1 MAALL
6 KTRFPKMDIE
16 TLKSHALSKPGTSF
30 DFPFGPET
38 MVIRVIGK
46 LFALI
51 PADSI
56 PPRINLKCD
65 PTLAEI
71 FRQNY
76 AAVTPG
82 YHMNKRHW
90 NTVLLDG
97 SIPDTDLLDMVD
109 HSYEQ
114 VVKTLPKV
122 IRDKLQLK

>member
-1 MAALL
+1 MVE
-6 KTRFPKMDIE
+6 IE
-16 TLKSHALSKPGTSF
+16 TLKAHALSKPGTSF
-30 DFPFGPET
+30 DFPFGPEAL
-38 MVIRVIGK
+38 VIRVMGK

-51 PADSI
+51 PVDAD
-56 PPRINLKCD
+56 PPRVNLKCE

-76 AAVTPG
+76 PAVTPG

-97 SIPDTDLLDMVD
+97 TIPDTDLLDMVD

-114 VVKTLPKV
+114 VVKTLTVKQ
-122 IRDKLQLK
+122 RSQLQDGA